1 MEANAFDDALHSQ
14 AGASPACA
22 VMADAG
28 RKGGKTAG
36 ITACVNQRKVVEG
49 AAVLQDA
56 CVQAV
61 VRPGCLKHTINSCQE
76 VNP

>member
-1 MEANAFDDALHSQ
+1 MEANAFHDALHSQ

-36 ITACVNQRKVVEG
+36 ITACVNQWKIVEG
-49 AAVLQDA
+49 ATVLQDA
-56 CVQAV
+56 CVETV
-61 VRPGCLKHTINSCQE
+61 VRPGCLKHTISSCQQ